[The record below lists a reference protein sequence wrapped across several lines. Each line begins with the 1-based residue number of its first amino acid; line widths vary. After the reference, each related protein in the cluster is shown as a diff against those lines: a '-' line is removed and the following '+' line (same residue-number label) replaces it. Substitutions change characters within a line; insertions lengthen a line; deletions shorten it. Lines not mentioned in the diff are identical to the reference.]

1 MASSG
6 LKPWTSQGTIAA
18 EQPLR
23 RGHYAGSLGK
33 CKSGFRISAKSVDES
48 ARPMTLFNRGI
59 HLTCSR
65 ILLDGHRLSF
75 QYTLRRIAWLRSQC
89 RILRRRRRTPATFY
103 HSLCTQ
109 PEHSRILPSTE
120 LSDLCTRTDGA

>member
-1 MASSG
+1 MTKVQSEA
-6 LKPWTSQGTIAA
+6 LTRLWDQ
-18 EQPLR
+18 
-23 RGHYAGSLGK
+23 LGK